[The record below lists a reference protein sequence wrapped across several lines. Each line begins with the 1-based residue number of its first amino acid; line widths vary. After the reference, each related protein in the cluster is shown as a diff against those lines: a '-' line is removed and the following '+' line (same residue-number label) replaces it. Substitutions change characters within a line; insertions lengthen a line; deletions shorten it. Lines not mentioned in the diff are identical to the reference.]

1 VRFFYLIN
9 LLVRYDLSYKSPK
22 CVNIFQDKTKYTA
35 PNQGGTTAYIAK
47 YISKNINGKHMP
59 ETEAEKGAYLARA
72 WASTHRIKQFQG
84 FGNPSVGL
92 WRSLRKI
99 DEKDTAFDVDL
110 EELRQ
115 AADTSKWKRFC
126 QLAHEAKTEYEEG
139 INKYGQKTYS
149 PIGFLWRNIFVKTKS
164 AVYSIVK
171 TKDVPRLVLDLK
183 KKRSFASWSTGNNC
197 NSPQE
202 SPISTLE
209 KALMDM
215 TSWSIKGVQCLIKPL
230 QKGAKVP
237 IDRFMTINL
246 KNNRLIVS

>member
-1 VRFFYLIN
+1 
-9 LLVRYDLSYKSPK
+9 
-22 CVNIFQDKTKYTA
+22 
-35 PNQGGTTAYIAK
+35 
-47 YISKNINGKHMP
+47 MP

-149 PIGFLWRNIFVKTKS
+149 PIGFYG
-164 AVYSIVK
+164 A
-171 TKDVPRLVLDLK
+171 
-183 KKRSFASWSTGNNC
+183 
-197 NSPQE
+197 
-202 SPISTLE
+202 ISL
-209 KALMDM
+209 
-215 TSWSIKGVQCLIKPL
+215 
-230 QKGAKVP
+230 
-237 IDRFMTINL
+237 
-246 KNNRLIVS
+246 